1 MRNTHFRTKI
11 TNATTATS
19 TTVENKNVKVTLSGN
34 TINLSGAIVAGA
46 GGYASVLVDLTT
58 DVIKPDGTV
67 LVLEV
72 LAFILYLMGA
82 VMSFATG
89 TSWGTMAILFPIGMP
104 MAINLGVSLPVISA
118 AIISGSV
125 VGDHCSPISDT
136 TIMASIGAACDHID
150 HFETQMPYAV
160 TAGIVCGILFLIA
173 GWISTPVTLVGGI
186 VVLVPVIY
194 VLHKMSV
201 KKNGQVKT
209 PEQG

>member
-1 MRNTHFRTKI
+1 
-11 TNATTATS
+11 
-19 TTVENKNVKVTLSGN
+19 
-34 TINLSGAIVAGA
+34 
-46 GGYASVLVDLTT
+46 
-58 DVIKPDGTV
+58 
-67 LVLEV
+67 
-72 LAFILYLMGA
+72 
-82 VMSFATG
+82 
-89 TSWGTMAILFPIGMP
+89 MAILFPIGMP

>member
-1 MRNTHFRTKI
+1 MMFMCVVLTLAWSLSGVNGTMGTADYLVKI
-11 TNATTATS
+11 TQGFLNP
-19 TTVENKNVKVTLSGN
+19 G
-34 TINLSGAIVAGA
+34 
-46 GGYASVLVDLTT
+46 
-58 DVIKPDGTV
+58 
-67 LVLEV
+67 V

-160 TAGIVCGILFLIA
+160 TAGIVCGVLFLIA
-173 GWISTPVTLVGGI
+173 GWVSTPLTLVGGI
-186 VVLVPVIY
+186 VILLPVIY
-194 VLHKMSV
+194 GLHKMSV
-201 KKNGQVKT
+201 KKNGQVKA